1 MFFDQEL
8 VRVRAGTR
16 TDRGGNVVE
25 NWAPEAVTRLTLEH
39 ISVQPAS
46 QVEVTTAER
55 TALVTGW
62 RAQSEPDTNPDVQ
75 ARDRIEWNGL
85 ILQVVGEIARWT
97 DPISGAVHH
106 AEWAMSRT
114 TG

>member
-1 MFFDQEL
+1 MFFDQTL
-8 VRVRAGTR
+8 VRVRAATR
-16 TDRGGNVVE
+16 TDRGGNQVE
-25 NWAPEAVTRLTLEH
+25 DWSPGAVTRLTVERV
-39 ISVQPAS
+39 SVQPAS

-62 RAQSEPDTNPDVQ
+62 RAQSSPGTDPDVR
-75 ARDRIEWNGL
+75 ARDRVEWNGM